1 MSDNGL
7 SSATCSEPVVTEKHP
22 LKKTKR
28 EIPATERENNVELEK
43 LKLNVEV
50 WKKIVDVQQH
60 FNDLEMKVRN
70 FGLLVVS
77 AFISAVGVS
86 LKSPYDAVLFGH
98 PIPVAAILA
107 IGAWFIWML
116 VFFVDVFWYHP
127 LLKGAVAKGTKMEE
141 QLEHE
146 LPNINLTVK
155 IGEESATDILFF
167 KKVRSTAKAKFFY
180 WGISAV
186 LGILAV
192 SLLFFTD
199 DRNLSQ
205 PLAAGNIVDMP
216 VSSENKNSSV
226 EVEAIVP
233 K

>member
-7 SSATCSEPVVTEKHP
+7 SSATCGEPVVTEKASF
-22 LKKTKR
+22 KKARHGT
-28 EIPATERENNVELEK
+28 PATGWENNIELEK

-50 WKKIVDVQQH
+50 WEKIVDVQQH

-77 AFISAVGVS
+77 AFISAAGVS

-98 PIPVAAILA
+98 AIPVAAILA

-127 LLKGAVAKGTKMEE
+127 LLKGAVAKGVEMEE
-141 QLEHE
+141 QLKPE
-146 LPNINLTVK
+146 LPNINLTGK
-155 IGEESATDILFF
+155 IGEESATDIWFF

-192 SLLFFTD
+192 SLLFFTG

-205 PLAAGNIVDMP
+205 PGAAGNIVDMP
-216 VSSENKNSSV
+216 VSSENKNTSV
-226 EVEAIVP
+226 EVEAIAP